1 MTRNPE
7 TGDGHSG
14 AGHSPA
20 GHSPA
25 GHSGAGHSPAGHS
38 PAGHSGAGHSP
49 AGHSP
54 AGHGH
59 GSHDSDPTG
68 ADHPYGHSHAHD
80 LSAESDHRYL
90 TITLGLLAAFMAFE
104 VVTAFLSHSLALLAD
119 AGHMLADVG
128 AIAGSLV
135 ALRLAARPETGS
147 HTFGMKRAEILAAV
161 GNGITLLVVA
171 ALVTFESIERLVH
184 PVTVHGATLIVVAGV
199 GVAINVVATLT
210 LAKANRRSLN
220 IQGAY
225 QHVVTDLY
233 GFLGTVAAGIVIV
246 TSGFSRADSIASL
259 AVVALMLK
267 AALQL
272 LRPAL
277 RILLEATPDDID
289 LEEVRR
295 HLLEL
300 TEVASVHDLHAWTL
314 TSSLPILTAHVV
326 VTDDCISRGEIGR
339 VLDHLQGCLA
349 GHFDVAHS
357 TLQLEAI
364 GHIEHELGGHL

>member
-1 MTRNPE
+1 VTPNPE
-7 TGDGHSG
+7 RD
-14 AGHSPA
+14 
-20 GHSPA
+20 
-25 GHSGAGHSPAGHS
+25 
-38 PAGHSGAGHSP
+38 
-49 AGHSP
+49 
-54 AGHGH
+54 HGH
-59 GSHDSDPTG
+59 DAH
-68 ADHPYGHSHAHD
+68 AHAHGHSHNHNAPVPDHASDHAPGHEHASGHTHD

-90 TITLGLLAAFMAFE
+90 TLTLGLLIAFMAFE
-104 VVTAFLSHSLALLAD
+104 VATAFLSHSLALLAD

-147 HTFGMKRAEILAAV
+147 HTFGMKRAEILAAA
-161 GNGITLLVVA
+161 GNGITLVVVA
-171 ALVTFESIERLVH
+171 ALVIFESVVRLVH
-184 PVTVHGATLIVVAGV
+184 PVAVHGATLIVVAGV
-199 GVAINVVATLT
+199 GVAVNVVATLT

-220 IQGAY
+220 IEGAY
-225 QHVVTDLY
+225 RHVVTDLY
-233 GFLGTVAAGIVIV
+233 GFIGTVVAGIVIV

-267 AALQL
+267 AAVGL

-277 RILLEATPDDID
+277 RILLEATPEDID

-300 TEVASVHDLHAWTL
+300 HEVASVHDLHAWTL

-326 VTDDCISRGEIGR
+326 VTDDCISRGDIGR

-364 GHIEHELGGHL
+364 GHIDHELGGHA